1 MPEITSYNGI
11 DMANIASINEHDVPA
26 GGGTATTAP
35 TITALADTYGLGS
48 LVVGNFASYTNV
60 TFECEVYVGA
70 TLIVA
75 NSLTTKDGAT
85 IGWADTSAL
94 SGTRTVKLRAQE
106 FGDFIQSTEVTD
118 TYEKLATSFRYFR
131 IQGVDV
137 NGAASSLHMGVR
149 DWRYYSAANY
159 GGTAYPS
166 NMTSNVLPTP
176 FVASGYY
183 FSASGTYNPFSAFD
197 SSTATWWWSL
207 SASSASVNH
216 LTIDMGAQTTM
227 LSGKVRFYS
236 GQSLSYFSIMAS
248 NTGDFTGE
256 EVYLNTAILC
266 NKLNQDQSLM

>member
-1 MPEITSYNGI
+1 MAEISGVPTADIDNVDGFFTTS
-11 DMANIASINEHDVPA
+11 
-26 GGGTATTAP
+26 GGGTATTTP
-35 TITALADTYGLGS
+35 TITALADTYGVAS
-48 LVVGNFASYTNV
+48 FVVGNYASYTNV

-85 IGWADTSAL
+85 ISWADASAL

-183 FSASGTYNPFSAFD
+183 YSASGSYNPFKAFD

-207 SASSASVNH
+207 SVSSASLNH

-236 GQSLSYFSIMAS
+236 GMSLSYFSIMAS
-248 NTGDFTGE
+248 NTGAFAGE
-256 EVYLNTAILC
+256 EVYLNTAVLC

>member
-1 MPEITSYNGI
+1 M
-11 DMANIASINEHDVPA
+11 ASISGQSTSNIDNVDGFFTTQG
-26 GGGTATTAP
+26 GGGTTTTTP

-106 FGDFIQSTEVTD
+106 FGNFIESAEATD

-131 IQGVDV
+131 CQAV
-137 NGAASSLHMGVR
+137 NINGSANNLHMGIR
-149 DWRYYSAANY
+149 DWRYYTGANF

-166 NMTSNVLPTP
+166 VMTTDSLPTP
-176 FVASGYY
+176 FVASGY
-183 FSASGTYNPFSAFD
+183 FFGSSGSYSPFKAFD
-197 SSTATWWWSL
+197 IGTSTWWWSL
-207 SASSASVNH
+207 SVSSSALNH

-227 LSGKVRFYS
+227 LSGRIMFYS
-236 GQSLSYFSIMAS
+236 GQSADYFTLMAS
-248 NTGDFTGE
+248 NTGAFTGE
-256 EVYLNTAILC
+256 QVYLNTAILC
-266 NKLNQDQSLM
+266 NTSNQYQSLM

>member
-1 MPEITSYNGI
+1 MAEISGVPTSDI
-11 DMANIASINEHDVPA
+11 DNVDGFFTTS

-137 NGAASSLHMGVR
+137 NGTASSLHMGVR
-149 DWRYYSAANY
+149 DWRYYSAASY
-159 GGTAYPS
+159 GGTQYPTD
-166 NMTSNVLPTP
+166 MTTDVLPTP
-176 FVASGYY
+176 FVASGFQ
-183 FSASGTYNPFSAFD
+183 FSSYSPYKAFD
-197 SSTATWWWSL
+197 QYTNSWWWTL
-207 SASSASVNH
+207 TVSSASLNH
-216 LTIDMGAQTTM
+216 LTIDMGSQTTM
-227 LSGKVRFYS
+227 LSGRIMFYS
-236 GQSLSYFSIMAS
+236 GQSLQYFSIMAS
-248 NTGDFTGE
+248 NSGAFAGE

-266 NKLNQDQSLM
+266 NQQNQYQSLM

>member
-1 MPEITSYNGI
+1 M
-11 DMANIASINEHDVPA
+11 ASISGQSTSNISGVDGFYTTQ
-26 GGGTATTAP
+26 GGGTATTTP
-35 TITALADTYGLGS
+35 TITALADTYGGGS
-48 LVVGNFASYTNV
+48 LVVGNYASYTNV

-106 FGDFIQSTEVTD
+106 FGNFIQSVEATD

-137 NGAASSLHMGVR
+137 NGNAVSLHTGVR
-149 DWRYYSAANY
+149 NWRYYSAASY

-166 NMTSNVLPTP
+166 NMTSDVLPTP

-183 FSASGTYNPFSAFD
+183 YSPSGAYNPFKAFD
-197 SSTATWWWSL
+197 SSANTWWWSL
-207 SASSASVNH
+207 SVSSASLNH

-227 LSGKVRFYS
+227 LSGKIRFYS
-236 GQSLSYFSIMAS
+236 GQSLRYFSIMAS
-248 NTGDFTGE
+248 NTGAFSGE
-256 EVYLNTAILC
+256 EVYLNTAIAC
-266 NKLNQDQSLM
+266 NLLNQDQSLM

>member
-1 MPEITSYNGI
+1 MASISGQST
-11 DMANIASINEHDVPA
+11 ANIDGVDGFFTTS
-26 GGGTATTAP
+26 GGGTATTTP

-106 FGDFIQSTEVTD
+106 FGNFIESAEATD

-131 IQGVDV
+131 IQGVDI

-149 DWRYYSAANY
+149 DWRYYTGASL

-166 NMTSNVLPTP
+166 VMTTDSLPTP
-176 FVASGYY
+176 FVASGYQFGSY
-183 FSASGTYNPFSAFD
+183 SPYKAFD
-197 SSTATWWWSL
+197 IGISSWWWSL
-207 SASSASVNH
+207 SVSSAALNH

-227 LSGKVRFYS
+227 LSGRIMFYS
-236 GQSLSYFSIMAS
+236 GQSLAYFTMMAS
-248 NTGDFTGE
+248 NTGAFTGE
-256 EVYLNTAILC
+256 QVYLNTAVLC
-266 NKLNQDQSLM
+266 DQTNTYQSLM

>member
-1 MPEITSYNGI
+1 M
-11 DMANIASINEHDVPA
+11 ASISGQSTSNIDNVDGFFTTQG
-26 GGGTATTAP
+26 GGGTATTTP

-60 TFECEVYVGA
+60 TFQCEVYVGA

-75 NSLTTKDGAT
+75 NSLTTADGAT

-106 FGDFIQSTEVTD
+106 FGNFIESAEATD

-149 DWRYYSAANY
+149 DWRYYSAQSF
-159 GGTAYPS
+159 GGTEYPTD
-166 NMTSNVLPTP
+166 MTTDSLPIP

-183 FSASGTYNPFSAFD
+183 FSSYSPKRAFD
-197 SSTATWWWSL
+197 SSTNTWWWTL
-207 SASSASVNH
+207 SVSSAALNH
-216 LTIDMGAQTTM
+216 LTIDMGSQTTM
-227 LSGKVRFYS
+227 LSARIMFYS
-236 GQSLSYFSIMAS
+236 GQSLAYFSIMAS
-248 NTGDFTGE
+248 NTGAFAGE
-256 EVYLNTAILC
+256 EVYLNTAIAC
-266 NKLNQDQSLM
+266 NMKNQYQSIM